1 MPSKLEISPKTL
13 LWLALILGLGWLVI
27 RIRDI
32 LTLLFVA
39 FIFMSALR
47 PSVEKLEGLKL
58 PRFVAILGVY
68 LVVISILV
76 MFGTLIFPP
85 LVAQS
90 VKLMANLPYYLR
102 QTAPFINIDIDTIIS
117 EFAPL
122 SQNLARVTFSVVS
135 DIVTIFTLAVFV
147 FYFLLEIKKLE
158 QYLEIFVGKESAR
171 KIGGIIGLIEI
182 RLGACVRG
190 ELTLGLI
197 IGITSYLGLTLLGV
211 SYALPLALVAGVL
224 EMVPIIGPIISAI
237 PAVLVA
243 LTISPGLALTVAA
256 LYFIIQ
262 QLENNLIV
270 PSVMQ
275 KAVGIPPL
283 VTLLALMVG
292 GRLGGTVGIILAV
305 PILLA
310 VETVLRELN
319 IAKND

>member
-1 MPSKLEISPKTL
+1 M
-13 LWLALILGLGWLVI
+13 
-27 RIRDI
+27 
-32 LTLLFVA
+32 
-39 FIFMSALR
+39 
-47 PSVEKLEGLKL
+47 
-58 PRFVAILGVY
+58 
-68 LVVISILV
+68 
-76 MFGTLIFPP
+76 
-85 LVAQS
+85 
-90 VKLMANLPYYLR
+90 
-102 QTAPFINIDIDTIIS
+102 
-117 EFAPL
+117 
-122 SQNLARVTFSVVS
+122 
-135 DIVTIFTLAVFV
+135 
-147 FYFLLEIKKLE
+147 
-158 QYLEIFVGKESAR
+158 
-171 KIGGIIGLIEI
+171 
-182 RLGACVRG
+182 
-190 ELTLGLI
+190 
-197 IGITSYLGLTLLGV
+197 
-211 SYALPLALVAGVL
+211 PLALVAGVL